1 MASRIAVGAARPWVE
16 GLRASQL
23 RDKSKPRRKCPP
35 PGPAQNSG
43 KTNRLFGF
51 SQVHF
56 LTDHGGP
63 RARNIDQADANHSL
77 TEVMVMGVWAA
88 KGSEY
93 LLVCPL

>member
-23 RDKSKPRRKCPP
+23 QRQKQATQKVPP
-35 PGPAQNSG
+35 PGPAQNSR